1 MNKNRHYIQP
11 ISPIYNKIFS
21 QLTVE
26 NNKLKYSFYINK
38 FFIFSILNH
47 LKAGA
52 TL

>member
-1 MNKNRHYIQP
+1 MTKKKHYIQP

-26 NNKLKYSFYINK
+26 NNNLKYSFYIIK
-38 FFIFSILNH
+38 FFIFSILNN